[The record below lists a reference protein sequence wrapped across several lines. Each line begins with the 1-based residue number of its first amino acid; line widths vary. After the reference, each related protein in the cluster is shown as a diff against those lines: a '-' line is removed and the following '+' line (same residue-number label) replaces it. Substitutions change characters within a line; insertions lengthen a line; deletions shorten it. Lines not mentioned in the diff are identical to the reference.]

1 MGNCCDER
9 LVEAVVA
16 AAQEVDGKM
25 RLACADAFRVAAE
38 LEVSIGA
45 IGQVCNQRD
54 IKIARCQLGCF
65 S

>member
-1 MGNCCDER
+1 MDNCGDEK
-9 LVEAVVA
+9 LVEAIAA

-25 RLACADAFRVAAE
+25 RLACADAFRVAAD
-38 LEVSIGA
+38 LEVSLGA